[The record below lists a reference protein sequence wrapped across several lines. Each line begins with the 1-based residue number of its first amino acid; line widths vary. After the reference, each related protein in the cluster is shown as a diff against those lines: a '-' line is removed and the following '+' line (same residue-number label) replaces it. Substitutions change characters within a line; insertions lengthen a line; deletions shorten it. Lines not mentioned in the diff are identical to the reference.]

1 MLMGVPM
8 KKISGFEY
16 FTSISEVNQR
26 FYPKRK
32 AGKFPVIWIAFTH
45 KEKHILFFY
54 IMFLYH
60 ILRSLNTFHKN

>member
-32 AGKFPVIWIAFTH
+32 AGKFPVIWIAITH
-45 KEKHILFFY
+45 EEKHILL
-54 IMFLYH
+54 FLYNIPLPYFKVLEH
-60 ILRSLNTFHKN
+60 VS